1 MASIPKRYFLIS
13 LAIAIIY
20 AFFIGYGIE
29 VFHEGKNYED
39 FCSQRVYE
47 ARNQT
52 ACTELNGTWQSYPPA
67 MDVKAPQ
74 PVQIDPSI
82 QTGSCSNSYSCQ
94 EKYEN
99 TSLTHDRIV
108 FIVALIGSIV
118 AFIIGTLLSR
128 EITSTGLYG
137 GAVLTLLYGTMRYW
151 QHADNLLKFVLLGVA
166 LAILIWIAIKKL
178 QDNKGKK

>member
-1 MASIPKRYFLIS
+1 MAPIPKRYFLIS

-29 VFHEGKNYED
+29 LFHEGPSYD
-39 FCSQRVYE
+39 QFCSPKTYE

-52 ACTELNGTWQSYPPA
+52 SCSELNGTWQTYP
-67 MDVKAPQ
+67 DVKS
-74 PVQIDPSI
+74 DPRDPTI
-82 QTGSCSNSYSCQ
+82 MTGSCSNPYACQ
-94 EKYEN
+94 EAFDGSN
-99 TSLTHDRIV
+99 LQHDRVV
-108 FIVALIGSIV
+108 FVVAIIGSII

-137 GAVLTLLYGTMRYW
+137 GAVLTLLYGTIRYW
-151 QHADNLLKFVLLGVA
+151 EHADNLLKFVLLGVA

-178 QDNKGKK
+178 QDNKTK